1 MDQEQP
7 QQEQSLQELS
17 NFFKAAARTIV
28 EDGIQ
33 DRQRI
38 RELKEHLKLIQEKL
52 ELLSGDK
59 KTGWINV

>member
-7 QQEQSLQELS
+7 HQEQSQNELS

-33 DRQRI
+33 DRKRI
-38 RELKEHLKLIQEKL
+38 RELEERIKQLQEELDILK
-52 ELLSGDK
+52 GDK
-59 KTGWINV
+59 KPDE

>member
-17 NFFKAAARTIV
+17 NFFKAAASTIE

-33 DRQRI
+33 GRQRI
-38 RELKEHLKLIQEKL
+38 RELEERIKLLQEELDILK
-52 ELLSGDK
+52 GDK
-59 KTGWINV
+59 KPDE

>member
-7 QQEQSLQELS
+7 QQEQSQHELS

-38 RELKEHLKLIQEKL
+38 RELEEQLQL
-52 ELLSGDK
+52 
-59 KTGWINV
+59 V